1 MTKRYSRHADLRL
14 TALDGEGVAL
24 HLGSRRYFT
33 VTETGLSI
41 LQAIT
46 EPRSFDEIV
55 DTIMDE
61 YEVDR
66 RLAESSVQDF
76 LQRCVDASLVLHDAA

>member
-1 MTKRYSRHADLRL
+1 MNTRYRKHADLRL
-14 TALDGEGVAL
+14 TALEGEGVAL

-46 EPRSFDEIV
+46 SPKSFDEIV
-55 DTIMDE
+55 AAIIDE
-61 YEVDR
+61 YDVDQS
-66 RLAESSVQDF
+66 LAESSVRAF
-76 LQRCVDASLVLHDAA
+76 LDRCVDAALIEEIAT